1 MEHIV
6 PPKSATAFV
15 PATAVACALL
25 LAGATTLVPGTAS
38 AQSGESSV
46 DEQVERALMA
56 APERMRDGATV
67 IGFDEDGSS
76 VVLREGSNGL
86 MCWDSSDEP
95 GRQGRFSAQCTSE
108 NNRARVEQN
117 HRVVNSGT
125 PDEVQRRFEE
135 LEESG
140 EREVAEYGTL
150 YYHLIGDDAET
161 GRLHVTVAVPYA
173 TPESIGLP
181 TERRPAGLWLM
192 DAGTSG
198 AHLMIPGM

>member
-1 MEHIV
+1 MMHV
-6 PPKSATAFV
+6 PKRMLHAVLGATLV
-15 PATAVACALL
+15 LPAALL
-25 LAGATTLVPGTAS
+25 LPTGLD
-38 AQSGESSV
+38 AQSRGGSATGQATV
-46 DEQVERALMA
+46 DEQIERALMA

-67 IGFDEDGSS
+67 IGFEEEGSS

-86 MCWDSSDEP
+86 MCWDSSNEP
-95 GRQGRFSAQCTSE
+95 GQQGRFSAQCTSE

-117 HRVVNSGT
+117 HRVVNDAAD
-125 PDEVQRRFEE
+125 PQARFEE

-140 EREVAEYGTL
+140 EREVAEFGTL

-173 TPESIGLP
+173 TPESTGLP
-181 TERRPAGLWLM
+181 AERRPAGLWLM

>member
-1 MEHIV
+1 MKYV
-6 PPKSATAFV
+6 PKRMRYAVLGAALV
-15 PATAVACALL
+15 LPAALL
-25 LAGATTLVPGTAS
+25 LPTGLD
-38 AQSGESSV
+38 AQSRGGSATGQATV

-56 APERMRDGATV
+56 APERMRDGAMV

-95 GRQGRFSAQCTSE
+95 GQQGRFSAQCTSE

-140 EREVAEYGTL
+140 EREVAEFGTL
-150 YYHLIGDDAET
+150 YYHLIGDDPET

-181 TERRPAGLWLM
+181 AERRPAGLWLM
-192 DAGTSG
+192 SAGTSG

>member
-1 MEHIV
+1 MKHV
-6 PPKSATAFV
+6 PKRMLHAVLGATLV
-15 PATAVACALL
+15 LPAALL
-25 LAGATTLVPGTAS
+25 LPTGLD
-38 AQSGESSV
+38 AQSRGGSATGQATV
-46 DEQVERALMA
+46 DEQIERALMA
-56 APERMRDGATV
+56 APERMRDGAAV
-67 IGFDEDGSS
+67 IGFDESGSS

-95 GRQGRFSAQCTSE
+95 GQQGRFSAQCTSE

-117 HRVVNSGT
+117 HRIVNDAAD
-125 PDEVQRRFEE
+125 PQARFEE

-140 EREVAEYGTL
+140 EREVAEFGTL

-173 TPESIGLP
+173 TPESTGLP
-181 TERRPAGLWLM
+181 AERRPAGLWLM